1 MKKLLSTVYTNTG
14 FNIATFMLRISLGFL
29 MCIHHGLPKISNFGE
44 WQNTFYNPFHIGS
57 RWSLILSILAEVFGS
72 AFIILGLFSRI
83 AAILLVI
90 DLGVAIF
97 LYHRDNPINRF
108 EDAILFFTGFL
119 FILMVGP
126 GKISVDGLTGR

>member
-1 MKKLLSTVYTNTG
+1 MKKLLSIAYTDSL
-14 FNIATFMLRISLGFL
+14 FNIGTFLLRASLGL
-29 MCIHHGLPKISNFGE
+29 MMCIHHGLPKISNFGE
-44 WQNTFYNPFHIGS
+44 WQNTFYNPFHLGS
-57 RWSLILSILAEVFGS
+57 RLSLILSILAEVFGS
-72 AFIILGLFSRI
+72 AFLILGLFSRI

-97 LYHRDNPINRF
+97 LYHRDHPINRF

-119 FILMVGP
+119 FILLVGP